1 MSDQKSIDPK
11 RAFPTDVT
19 SPMPVQTW
27 GPAYET
33 HETPAVQPP
42 NGKGSSKDQDK
53 KKQRG

>member
-1 MSDQKSIDPK
+1 MSDQKPIDPK